1 MKDKKLIINVGRQ
14 FGSGGKLVA
23 LALGKKL
30 GIPVYDQELISKAA
44 EQSGFSKELFAKSD
58 EKRNLLALSSFIVDV
73 GRFGSA
79 DNYVSDNQLFVIQSN
94 VIRSIA
100 DKGSA
105 IFIGRCADYI
115 LRDRPCLDVFIS
127 ASDEVRIKRVA
138 ERMGITPE
146 QAESLMQKKD
156 RTRETYYNYFTFGNW
171 GVASNYDLCVD
182 SSVLG
187 IDGTADM
194 IIDFCHRAKLID
206 DLPGGVKGETQN
218 SSRIGVGDIDRR
230 TLCIIV
236 FHGEGE

>member
-1 MKDKKLIINVGRQ
+1 MEDKKLIINVGRQ

-30 GIPVYDQELISKAA
+30 GIPVYGQELISKAA
-44 EQSGFSKELFAKSD
+44 EQSGFSKELFVKSD

-206 DLPGGVKGETQN
+206 DLPGGVKGET
-218 SSRIGVGDIDRR
+218 
-230 TLCIIV
+230 
-236 FHGEGE
+236 E

>member
-1 MKDKKLIINVGRQ
+1 MEDKKLIINVGRQ

-194 IIDFCHRAKLID
+194 IIDFCHREKLID
-206 DLPGGVKGETQN
+206 DLPGGVKGET
-218 SSRIGVGDIDRR
+218 
-230 TLCIIV
+230 
-236 FHGEGE
+236 E

>member
-1 MKDKKLIINVGRQ
+1 MEDKKLIINVGRQ

-138 ERMGITPE
+138 ERMGVTPE

-206 DLPGGVKGETQN
+206 DLPRGVQGET
-218 SSRIGVGDIDRR
+218 
-230 TLCIIV
+230 
-236 FHGEGE
+236 E

>member
-1 MKDKKLIINVGRQ
+1 MEDKKLIINVGRQ

-206 DLPGGVKGETQN
+206 DLPGGVKGET
-218 SSRIGVGDIDRR
+218 
-230 TLCIIV
+230 
-236 FHGEGE
+236 E

>member
-1 MKDKKLIINVGRQ
+1 MEDKKLIINVGRQ

-206 DLPGGVKGETQN
+206 DLAGGVQGET
-218 SSRIGVGDIDRR
+218 
-230 TLCIIV
+230 
-236 FHGEGE
+236 E